1 MTTPADGLALPTTE
15 RPDPVT
21 PRSRRRRWSLRA
33 HLIAVVIVTIALVV
47 LSGVLI
53 VSKDYRRARTEGALN
68 AKFEAGLAAG
78 ITGRIKT
85 AGAESISGSI
95 PDLRSLI
102 VRSGNSLGQVTNGN
116 LSAYP
121 PDKCNLSFASF
132 RSFTSGV
139 LSIVFPDGSLL
150 CSSDQTLVHAG
161 TKPYTGAQWLTP
173 VVDRNAATVVGP
185 LIDPLTKK
193 SSLFVAAPIPAPNTP
208 PDARP
213 PGVLVV
219 ALDLTPL
226 ATTLQERF
234 AADRYPGASLEY
246 IVTTAK
252 RDKVVSRSID
262 PQGSVGKAIDA
273 AAYARA
279 DSSKGAVLTDVNG
292 TKRLY
297 VGQAVQELNWHVY
310 AGISTSAV
318 YKPARSA
325 FRDYVTSGLIIVLG
339 VGLVAMAGIFTV
351 ARR

>member
-33 HLIAVVIVTIALVV
+33 HLIAVVVVTIALVV

-68 AKFEAGLAAG
+68 AKFEAGLASG
-78 ITGRIKT
+78 ITGKSKT

-95 PDLRSLI
+95 PDLRALI

-116 LSAYP
+116 LTAYP

-132 RSFTSGV
+132 RGFTSGL

-161 TKPYTGAQWLTP
+161 AKPYAGAQWLTP

-185 LIDPLTKK
+185 LIDPLTNK

-219 ALDLTPL
+219 ALDLSPL
-226 ATTLQERF
+226 ATTLHERF
-234 AADRYPGASLEY
+234 AADRYPGSSLEY

-262 PQGSVGKAIDA
+262 PQGSVGKPINA

-279 DSSKGAVLTDVNG
+279 DSSKGAVLKDLNG

-297 VGQAVQELNWHVY
+297 VGQAVDELNWHVY
-310 AGISTSAV
+310 AGISTNAV

-339 VGLVAMAGIFTV
+339 VGLVALAGIFTV

>member
-68 AKFEAGLAAG
+68 AKFEAGLGAG
-78 ITGRIKT
+78 ITGKSKT

-95 PDLRSLI
+95 PDLRALI
-102 VRSGNSLGQVTNGN
+102 VRSGQSLGQVTNGN
-116 LSAYP
+116 VAGYP
-121 PDKCNLSFASF
+121 PDHCNLSFASF

-139 LSIVFPDGSLL
+139 LNIVLPDGSVV
-150 CSSDQTLVHAG
+150 CGSNPSAVKPG
-161 TKPYTGAQWLTP
+161 TKPYAGAQWLTP

-185 LIDPLTKK
+185 LDDPLTNK
-193 SSLFVAAPIPAPNTP
+193 SSLFVAAPIPAPNAP

-219 ALDLTPL
+219 ALDLSPL
-226 ATTLQERF
+226 ATTLHERF
-234 AADRYPGASLEY
+234 AARYPGTSLEY
-246 IVTTAK
+246 LVTTAK
-252 RDKVVSRSID
+252 RDKIVSRSID
-262 PQGSVGKAIDA
+262 PQGSVGKAINA

-279 DSSKGAVLTDVNG
+279 DSSKGAVLKDLDG

-297 VGQAVQELNWHVY
+297 VGQSVDELNWHVY

-318 YKPARSA
+318 YKPARDA

-339 VGLVAMAGIFTV
+339 VGLVALAGIFTV